1 MPDSPK
7 LTMVMSYNY
16 ESFVG
21 WSIRSVVDQ
30 GRTPLSYDSI
40 KPNSVPIASENI

>member
-7 LTMVMSYNY
+7 LTVVISYNY
-16 ESFVG
+16 ESFVER
-21 WSIRSVVDQ
+21 SIRSVLDQ

-40 KPNSVPIASENI
+40 KPDSGEQRSHS